1 MFQVWRILMLLSAL
15 VVIVVPVQIANM
27 DVVPVIVALN
37 MTAMSIEGNAVV
49 MLVVQINKEEYTEH
63 QIDNFSGNSR

>member
-1 MFQVWRILMLLSAL
+1 MLLSAL

-37 MTAMSIEGNAVV
+37 MTAMSIGGNAVV
-49 MLVVQINKEEYTEH
+49 MLVVQTNKQE
-63 QIDNFSGNSR
+63 

>member
-1 MFQVWRILMLLSAL
+1 MFIVLIKKSNNMFQVWRILMLLSAL

-37 MTAMSIEGNAVV
+37 MTAMSIGGNAVV
-49 MLVVQINKEEYTEH
+49 MLVVQTNKQE
-63 QIDNFSGNSR
+63 